1 MVILIM
7 IMCLLLESFKFFC
20 FNNIAKAAI
29 AVLWEIPGREAM
41 MEITMEITMTMT
53 AILMTMTMIMM
64 LMIDDDGEGD
74 HDVQNTCCLA
84 SGRRGGTSLARLRP
98 DYGDDYGS

>member
-1 MVILIM
+1 M

-64 LMIDDDGEGD
+64 LMIDDVY
-74 HDVQNTCCLA
+74 VQLGNLCENYIILN
-84 SGRRGGTSLARLRP
+84 SFPPIFLIVG
-98 DYGDDYGS
+98 